1 MTVKTA
7 PGESEAI
14 AGPAVAPV
22 PKAGRGGALVLVV
35 VSLVVALAVLPVAA
49 KEKKPQKQL
58 SGTVLD
64 GDDNPIDGA
73 AVTLT
78 DLTTGK
84 KIATYTDREGRYL
97 FAELEVTRDYEV
109 QATYQ
114 GVSSRA
120 RRLSQVDP
128 RNRIVFHL
136 RIPPEEE
143 EP

>member
-1 MTVKTA
+1 MSFRKKRKKMKVKTA
-7 PGESEAI
+7 PGDPEA
-14 AGPAVAPV
+14 
-22 PKAGRGGALVLVV
+22 AGRR
-35 VSLVVALAVLPVAA
+35 SLVALGVLGLSVALAFLPATA
-49 KEKKPQKQL
+49 KEKKPVKEL

-64 GDDNPIDGA
+64 RDDNPINGA

-97 FAELEVTRDYEV
+97 FADLEVTRDYEV

-120 RRLSQVDP
+120 RKLSQVDP

-136 RIPPEEE
+136 RIPPEDE